1 LPATTL
7 QANRRV
13 ADSHARQA
21 RKRHREN
28 GSPAVLPRWD
38 SIEMQGYR
46 PQTYGDEIAEVYDE
60 WLPGGFSEQAALDT
74 AGFLA
79 DLVPGGRA
87 LELGIGTGRVALPL
101 AARGV
106 EVHGIDAS
114 ESMVAKLRAKPGGE
128 DLPVTIG
135 DFADVPVD
143 VPAGGEFDLVYVV
156 FNTFFALLTQEDQLR
171 CAGNVAAR
179 LRPGGRFVIEAFVP
193 DLCRFHRE
201 QLVGANLVG
210 LDRVRL
216 EVSQHD
222 RLTQTVSSQHVMIGT
237 GGIQLAPVRLRYCW
251 PSELNLI
258 CRLADL
264 HLTDRYGGWRREP
277 FTSASGSHVSVYTKA

>member
-1 LPATTL
+1 VLRT
-7 QANRRV
+7 RR
-13 ADSHARQA
+13 RTY
-21 RKRHREN
+21 REN
-28 GSPAVLPRWD
+28 GSPAVVRRWD
-38 SIEMQGYR
+38 SIEMRGYR
-46 PQTYGDEIAEVYDE
+46 PQTYGDEIAEVYDD
-60 WLPGGFSEQAALDT
+60 WLPGGFSEQAAAET
-74 AGFLA
+74 AEFLA

-114 ESMVAKLRAKPGGE
+114 ESMVAKLRAKPGG

-135 DFADVPVD
+135 DFADVPAD
-143 VPAGGEFDLVYVV
+143 GDFDLVYVV
-156 FNTFFALLTQEDQLR
+156 FNTFFQLLTQEDQIR

-179 LRPGGRFVIEAFVP
+179 LRPGGRFVVEAFVP
-193 DLCRFHRE
+193 DLGRFHRE
-201 QLVGANLVG
+201 QVVGANLIG

-216 EVSQHD
+216 EVTQHD
-222 RLTQTVSSQHVMIGT
+222 RLTQTVTSQHVMIGT
-237 GGIQLAPVRLRYCW
+237 GGIQLMPVRLRYCW

-277 FTSASGSHVSVYTKA
+277 FNSASGSHVSVYTKA

>member
-1 LPATTL
+1 LPATTV

-13 ADSHARQA
+13 ADSLTRG
-21 RKRHREN
+21 HREI
-28 GSPAVLPRWD
+28 GSPGFACGWD
-38 SIEMQGYR
+38 SIDMQGYR

-60 WLPGGFSEQAALDT
+60 WLPGGYSEQAGIDA

-106 EVHGIDAS
+106 DVHGIDAS
-114 ESMVAKLRAKPGGE
+114 ESMVAKLRDKPGGAG
-128 DLPVTIG
+128 LPVTIG
-135 DFADVPVD
+135 DFAE
-143 VPAGGEFDLVYVV
+143 VPADGEFDLVYVV
-156 FNTFFALLTQEDQLR
+156 FNTFFALLTQEDQIR

-193 DLCRFHRE
+193 DLGRFNRE

-210 LDRVRL
+210 LDRVRV
-216 EVSQHD
+216 EVTQHD
-222 RLTQTVSSQHVMIGT
+222 RLAQTVSSQHLLIGT
-237 GGIQLAPVRLRYCW
+237 GGIQLYPVRLRYCW

-264 HLTDRYGGWRREP
+264 HLTDRYAGWHREP
-277 FTSASGSHVSVYTKA
+277 FNAASGSHISVYTRA

>member
-1 LPATTL
+1 
-7 QANRRV
+7 
-13 ADSHARQA
+13 
-21 RKRHREN
+21 
-28 GSPAVLPRWD
+28 
-38 SIEMQGYR
+38 MQGYR
-46 PQTYGDEIAEVYDE
+46 PQTYGDGIAEVYDDL
-60 WLPGGFSEQAALDT
+60 LPGGFSEQAGTET

-101 AARGV
+101 AARGLD
-106 EVHGIDAS
+106 VHGIDAS
-114 ESMVAKLRAKPGGE
+114 ELMVAKLRAKPGGAA
-128 DLPVTIG
+128 LPVTIG
-135 DFADVPVD
+135 DFADVPVE
-143 VPAGGEFDLVYVV
+143 GEFDLVYVV

-179 LRPGGRFVIEAFVP
+179 LRPGGRFVVEAFVP
-193 DLCRFHRE
+193 DLARFHRE

-216 EVSQHD
+216 EVTQHD
-222 RLTQTVSSQHVMIGT
+222 RLTQTVTSQQLLIGT
-237 GGIQLAPVRLRYCW
+237 GGIQLFPVRLRYCW

-264 HLTDRYGGWRREP
+264 HLTDRYAGWRREP
-277 FTSASGSHVSVYTKA
+277 FNSASGSHVSVYTKA